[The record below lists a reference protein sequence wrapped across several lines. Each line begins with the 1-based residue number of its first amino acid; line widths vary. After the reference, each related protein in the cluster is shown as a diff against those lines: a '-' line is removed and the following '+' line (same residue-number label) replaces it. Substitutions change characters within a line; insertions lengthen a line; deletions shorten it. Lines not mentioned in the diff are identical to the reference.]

1 MTPGA
6 VYFAGDVHLI
16 PEPLPHPGREAFLGF
31 LEGLAGEEPGELWLT
46 GDLFDFWFEYR
57 SAMPAGHERVLRAL
71 SILAGAGWRTVFL
84 PGNHDWWVGGHFERA
99 TGARIVRSP
108 FVRTECFGIRTVIAH
123 GDGLGGG
130 DFGYRLLLRPVLRAR
145 LSSLLFRML
154 HPDIGA
160 AIAGLASGTSR
171 RILRKEILEIPPG
184 LSEWVSGMISG
195 GAGTVVTS
203 HIHTAR
209 IEPVG
214 GGLHIS
220 TGDWITTFTCA
231 RIGPG
236 GPELLRFPPGG
247 SR

>member
-1 MTPGA
+1 MTRGDI
-6 VYFAGDVHLI
+6 YFAGDVHLV
-16 PEPLPHPGREAFLGF
+16 PEPLPHPGREAFLEF
-31 LEGLAGEEPGELWLT
+31 LGRLAGEEPGELWLT

-57 SAMPAGHERVLRAL
+57 SAMPAGYDRAL
-71 SILAGAGWRTVFL
+71 KALSVLAEKGWRTVFL

-99 TGARIVRSP
+99 TGVRIDRSP
-108 FVRTECFGIRTVIAH
+108 FVRTDCFGIRTVIAH
-123 GDGLGGG
+123 GDGLGRG
-130 DFGYRLLLRPVLRAR
+130 DIGYRLIRPVLRAR

-160 AIAGLASGTSR
+160 SIAGLASGTSR
-171 RILRKEILEIPPG
+171 RILRREILEIPPG
-184 LSEWVSGMISG
+184 LSEWVSDMVAG
-195 GAGTVVTS
+195 GAGAVVTS

-209 IEPVG
+209 IAPAGPGV
-214 GGLHIS
+214 HIS

-236 GPELLRFPPGG
+236 GPELLNFPPGG